1 METDTT
7 PPIQFEHL
15 APASPSLRIAV
26 VTETYPPDVN
36 GVALT
41 LSLLV
46 EGLRQRGHDIHLI
59 RPRQPGETPVT
70 GEAGDT
76 LVRGLPIPFYRQL
89 RMGMPARRALLKQWS
104 RDRPD
109 VVHVATEGPL
119 GWSAIQVARKLK
131 LPVSTDF
138 RTNFQAYAHHYRL
151 GWLRGAI
158 TAYLRKF
165 HNAAD
170 STMVPTR
177 QLHDELHRLGFER
190 LTVMPRGVDTDRFS
204 PSHRSDA
211 LRQSWGLQPHD
222 VAVLYVGRLA
232 AEKNLQALVKA
243 QAQMR
248 VRCPSAKLIIV
259 GDGPMREELQSLMPE
274 ALFCGFQSGRA
285 LAEHYASADV
295 FAFPSITETFGNV
308 TLEALACGLAVVA
321 FNDAAA
327 GQLIHSGVD
336 GLLVSPGEDVEWV
349 EALVS
354 LCQSPPGR
362 QAMGQQARHAAQAM
376 SWGSIVERTL
386 ALFEGLRTKAGSSV
400 PLKEPAAGRSYT
412 LRPQS
417 SHGPQPNDRHQSFTS
432 DVNTEVLDINS
443 SGRLSP

>member
-1 METDTT
+1 MDTDTT

-46 EGLRQRGHDIHLI
+46 EGLRQRGHDIQLI

-204 PSHRSDA
+204 PSHRSDV

-243 QAQMR
+243 QAQMW
-248 VRCPSAKLIIV
+248 VRCPAAKLIIV

-308 TLEALACGLAVVA
+308 TVEALASGLPVVA
-321 FNDAAA
+321 FDDAAA
-327 GQLIHSGVD
+327 GQLMSD
-336 GLLVSPGEDVEWV
+336 GREGALVPPGQDKEWG
-349 EALVS
+349 EALVTMCLS
-354 LCQSPPGR
+354 SAER
-362 QAMGQQARHAAQAM
+362 QTMALQARQTAQTM
-376 SWGSIVERTL
+376 SWATIVSRTEHLLRTL
-386 ALFEGLRTKAGSSV
+386 RHPATAAADLAPSV
-400 PLKEPAAGRSYT
+400 
-412 LRPQS
+412 
-417 SHGPQPNDRHQSFTS
+417 
-432 DVNTEVLDINS
+432 
-443 SGRLSP
+443 SPSAS